1 MKSKGTI
8 LVVDDDLLIRTGLQ
22 RILSH
27 QGYEVEQA
35 ESAEAA
41 HELLPRRFFDLVITD
56 LQMPGQD
63 GLALL
68 RDIKQRS
75 PHTPVI
81 MLTAHGS
88 MDVVVDALRAGA
100 SDFLTK
106 PYKPQEMLTIVAR
119 EVTRHRQALPP
130 GMDEALGLQLSADDA
145 DAIDQLLLNLRIE
158 INARGV
164 LVIEGNG
171 SVVAAK
177 GAIEDLNISALG
189 ALIAGNYA
197 ATSGIAALIGEDNA
211 FKLNFHEGEQ
221 YSIYSGQIVP
231 GVFLVVIFG
240 QDTRLG
246 AVVYYT
252 KDTLAK
258 LHPIF
263 AQSRGKPPALRV
275 KQVHDMSALAATAD
289 VAIADVATADAAPLP
304 PATPLPPNEADD
316 QPVEVFSF
324 EDLLKSGA
332 LEPDV
337 LANLETQLSN
347 LWQ

>member
-1 MKSKGTI
+1 MKAKGTI
-8 LVVDDDLLIRTGLQ
+8 LIVDDDLLIRSGLQ
-22 RILSH
+22 RVLNH

-41 HELLPRRFFDLVITD
+41 QKIFPRRFFDLVITD

-68 RDIKQRS
+68 RDIKNHS
-75 PHTPVI
+75 PHTPVV

-88 MDVVVDALRAGA
+88 MDVVVDALRGGA
-100 SDFLTK
+100 SDFVTK
-106 PYKPQEMLTIVAR
+106 PYTPQEMLAIVAR

-130 GMDEALGLQLSADDA
+130 GMDEALGLQLSAEAA
-145 DAIDQLLLNLRIE
+145 DAVDQLLLNLRIE

-164 LVIEGNG
+164 LIIEGNG
-171 SVVAAK
+171 AVVAAK
-177 GAIEDLNISALG
+177 GAIEDLNVSALG

-197 ATSGIAALIGEDNA
+197 ASSGIASLIGEDSA

-252 KDTLAK
+252 KDTLVK

-263 AQSRGKPPALRV
+263 TQVQGKPAPAQA
-275 KQVHDMSALAATAD
+275 KQVRDTSAPAAEDAATATE
-289 VAIADVATADAAPLP
+289 AMPLSPAAPQP
-304 PATPLPPNEADD
+304 PDEADD
-316 QPVEVFSF
+316 QPAEVFSF

-332 LEPDV
+332 LAPDV
-337 LANLETQLSN
+337 LANLETQLAN

>member
-1 MKSKGTI
+1 MKAKGTI
-8 LVVDDDLLIRTGLQ
+8 LVVDDDALIRSGLQ

-35 ESAEAA
+35 ESAESAQQ
-41 HELLPRRFFDLVITD
+41 LFPRRLFDLLITD

-68 RDIKQRS
+68 RAIKQRS
-75 PHTPVI
+75 PHTPVV

-88 MDVVVDALRAGA
+88 MNVVVDALRSGA

-106 PYKPQEMLTIVAR
+106 PYKPQELLTIVAR

-130 GMDEALGLQLSADDA
+130 GMDDALGLQLSAEAA
-145 DAIDQLLLNLRIE
+145 DAIDQLLLNLRVE

-171 SVVAAK
+171 SVIAAK

-252 KDTLAK
+252 KDTLTK

-263 AQSRGKPPALRV
+263 AQSQGKPAPSHVKRTGEPSAPAE
-275 KQVHDMSALAATAD
+275 APAD
-289 VAIADVATADAAPLP
+289 TTPAPPAAPLP
-304 PATPLPPNEADD
+304 ADEADD

-324 EDLLKSGA
+324 EDLFKSGA

-337 LANLETQLSN
+337 LANLETQLAN
-347 LWQ
+347 LWE

>member
-8 LVVDDDLLIRTGLQ
+8 LVVDDDLLIRSGLQ

-27 QGYEVEQA
+27 QDYEVEQA

-41 HELLPRRFFDLVITD
+41 QQLFSRRLFDLVITD

-75 PHTPVI
+75 PHTPVV

-88 MDVVVDALRAGA
+88 MDVVVDAMRGGA

-106 PYKPQEMLTIVAR
+106 PYKPQELLTIVAR

-130 GMDEALGLQLSADDA
+130 GMDDAIGLQLSEEAA
-145 DAIDQLLLNLRIE
+145 DAIDQLLLNLRME

-171 SVVAAK
+171 SVIAAK

-197 ATSGIAALIGEDNA
+197 ATSGIASLIGEDSA

-231 GVFLVVIFG
+231 GIFLVVIFG

-263 AQSRGKPPALRV
+263 AQPQLHPAPSQAKRVREAPTPTGESVDTSTPAPP
-275 KQVHDMSALAATAD
+275 TE
-289 VAIADVATADAAPLP
+289 LP
-304 PATPLPPNEADD
+304 PEDEEG
-316 QPVEVFSF
+316 QPIELFSF

-332 LEPDV
+332 LEPEA
-337 LANLETQLSN
+337 LANLETQLAN
-347 LWQ
+347 LWE

>member
-8 LVVDDDLLIRTGLQ
+8 LIVDDDLFIRDGLQ
-22 RILSH
+22 RMLTH

-41 HELLPRRFFDLVITD
+41 QKLFQRRFFDLVITD

-68 RDIKQRS
+68 RDLKSRS
-75 PHTPVI
+75 PHTPVV

-106 PYKPQEMLTIVAR
+106 PYKPQEMFTIVAR
-119 EVTRHRQALPP
+119 EVARHRQSLPP
-130 GMDEALGLQLSADDA
+130 SMDEPLGLQLGAEAA
-145 DAIDQLLLNLRIE
+145 DAIDQLLLNLRME

-164 LVIEGNG
+164 LLIEGNG

-197 ATSGIAALIGEDNA
+197 ATSGIAALIGEDGA

-231 GVFLVVIFG
+231 GIFLVVIFG

-258 LHPIF
+258 LHPLF
-263 AQSRGKPPALRV
+263 AQAQVEPAASRA
-275 KQVHDMSALAATAD
+275 KQVRDAPTPSEEPAGASASASPAGPPPEDEDD
-289 VAIADVATADAAPLP
+289 VQPLE
-304 PATPLPPNEADD
+304 L
-316 QPVEVFSF
+316 FSF

-337 LANLETQLSN
+337 LANLETQLEN
-347 LWQ
+347 LWE

>member
-1 MKSKGTI
+1 MNSKGTI
-8 LVVDDDLLIRTGLQ
+8 LVVDDDLLIRSGLQ
-22 RILSH
+22 RVLSH

-41 HELLPRRFFDLVITD
+41 LRLFSRRFFDLVITD

-68 RDIKQRS
+68 RHIKGHS
-75 PHTPVI
+75 SHTPVV

-88 MDVVVDALRAGA
+88 MDVVVDAMRGGA
-100 SDFLTK
+100 SDFMTK
-106 PYKPQEMLTIVAR
+106 PYKPTELLSIVAR
-119 EVTRHRQALPP
+119 EVARHRQSLPP
-130 GMDEALGLQLSADDA
+130 GMDEALGLQLSAEA
-145 DAIDQLLLNLRIE
+145 SDAIDQLLLNLRVE

-164 LVIEGNG
+164 LIIEGNG

-189 ALIAGNYA
+189 ALVAGSFA
-197 ATSGIAALIGEDNA
+197 ATAGIASLIGEDSA
-211 FKLNFHEGEQ
+211 FRLNFHEGEQ

-252 KDTLAK
+252 KDTLVK
-258 LHPIF
+258 LRPLVES
-263 AQSRGKPPALRV
+263 AVVQPLTMPVRPATDQELPV
-275 KQVHDMSALAATAD
+275 SV
-289 VAIADVATADAAPLP
+289 AAPTDASVAPAPADP
-304 PATPLPPNEADD
+304 PTEND
-316 QPVEVFSF
+316 QPLELFSF
-324 EDLLKSGA
+324 EDLLNSGA

-337 LANLETQLSN
+337 MANLEAQFAN
-347 LWQ
+347 LWK

>member
-8 LVVDDDLLIRTGLQ
+8 LVVDDDLLIRSGLQ

-27 QGYEVEQA
+27 HGYEVEQA

-41 HELLPRRFFDLVITD
+41 QKLFPRRFFDLVITD

-75 PHTPVI
+75 PHTPVV

-88 MDVVVDALRAGA
+88 MDVVVAALRGGA
-100 SDFLTK
+100 SDFVTK

-119 EVTRHRQALPP
+119 EVARHRQALPP
-130 GMDEALGLQLSADDA
+130 GMDEALGLQLSAEAGDTV
-145 DAIDQLLLNLRIE
+145 DQLLLSLRME

-164 LVIEGNG
+164 LIIEGNG

-177 GAIEDLNISALG
+177 GAIEDLNVSALG

-197 ATSGIAALIGEDNA
+197 ATSSIASLIGEDGA

-221 YSIYSGQIVP
+221 YSVYSGQIVP

-263 AQSRGKPPALRV
+263 TQARGKSTPSQV
-275 KQVHDMSALAATAD
+275 KQIPSDLTPVEEPAAAG
-289 VAIADVATADAAPLP
+289 APVSPAGP
-304 PATPLPPNEADD
+304 PPEDDDD
-316 QPVEVFSF
+316 QPLELFSF

-337 LANLETQLSN
+337 LANLETQLEN
-347 LWQ
+347 LWE

>member
-8 LVVDDDLLIRTGLQ
+8 LVVDDDLLIRSGLQ

-35 ESAEAA
+35 ESAEVAQQ
-41 HELLPRRFFDLVITD
+41 LFPRRPFDLVITD

-68 RDIKQRS
+68 RDLKRRS
-75 PHTPVI
+75 PHTPVV

-88 MDVVVDALRAGA
+88 MDVVVDAMRGGA

-106 PYKPQEMLTIVAR
+106 PYKPQELLSIVAR
-119 EVTRHRQALPP
+119 EVARHRQALPP
-130 GMDEALGLQLSADDA
+130 GMDDSIELQLSEDAA

-164 LVIEGNG
+164 LLIEGNG
-171 SVVAAK
+171 SVIAAK

-197 ATSGIAALIGEDNA
+197 ATSGIAALIGEDSA

-246 AVVYYT
+246 TVVYYT

-263 AQSRGKPPALRV
+263 TQTKPAPSQAKRIREAPTPAGEP
-275 KQVHDMSALAATAD
+275 ANTTAPASP
-289 VAIADVATADAAPLP
+289 VGP
-304 PATPLPPNEADD
+304 PEDEEY
-316 QPVEVFSF
+316 QEVELFSF

-332 LEPDV
+332 LEPEA
-337 LANLETQLSN
+337 LATLETQLAN
-347 LWQ
+347 LWE

>member
-1 MKSKGTI
+1 MNSKGTV
-8 LVVDDDLLIRTGLQ
+8 LVVDDDLLIRSGLQ
-22 RILSH
+22 RILSRE
-27 QGYEVEQA
+27 GYEVEEA

-41 HELLPRRFFDLVITD
+41 QKLFPRRFFDLVITD

-68 RDIKQRS
+68 RDLKGRS
-75 PHTPVI
+75 PHTPVV

-88 MDVVVDALRAGA
+88 MDVVVNALRSGA

-106 PYKPQEMLTIVAR
+106 PYKPAELLSIVAR
-119 EVTRHRQALPP
+119 EVTRHRQSLPP
-130 GMDEALGLQLSADDA
+130 GMEDALGLQLSAEA
-145 DAIDQLLLNLRIE
+145 SDAIDDLLLNLRVE

-164 LVIEGNG
+164 LIIEGNG

-189 ALIAGNYA
+189 ALVAGSFA
-197 ATSGIAALIGEDNA
+197 ATAGIASLIGEDSA
-211 FKLNFHEGEQ
+211 FRLNFHEGEQ

-258 LHPIF
+258 LRPLVES
-263 AQSRGKPPALRV
+263 AVVKPVTPPVRPAPAEEPAAPAVAPSDAGLAAPPAG
-275 KQVHDMSALAATAD
+275 
-289 VAIADVATADAAPLP
+289 P
-304 PATPLPPNEADD
+304 PPEDD
-316 QPVEVFSF
+316 QPLELFSF
-324 EDLLKSGA
+324 EDLLNSGA
-332 LEPDV
+332 LEPEV
-337 LANLETQLSN
+337 MANLEAQFAN
-347 LWQ
+347 LWK

>member
-27 QGYEVEQA
+27 QGYEVELA

-41 HELLPRRFFDLVITD
+41 HALLPRRFFDLVITD

-75 PHTPVI
+75 PHTPVV

-100 SDFLTK
+100 NDFLTK

-130 GMDEALGLQLSADDA
+130 GMDEALGLQLSAAEA
-145 DAIDQLLLNLRIE
+145 DAVDQLLLNLRIE

-171 SVVAAK
+171 AVVAAK
-177 GAIEDLNISALG
+177 GALEDLNVSALG

-246 AVVYYT
+246 TVVYYT

-258 LHPIF
+258 LRPIF
-263 AQSRGKPPALRV
+263 TQSQGKPAPSQV
-275 KQVHDMSALAATAD
+275 KQVRDTSAPVAAEAAA
-289 VAIADVATADAAPLP
+289 VSAEAAPLP
-304 PATPLPPNEADD
+304 PAAPPPPDEAAD
-316 QPVEVFSF
+316 QPIEVFSF

-337 LANLETQLSN
+337 LANLETQLAN

>member
-8 LVVDDDLLIRTGLQ
+8 LVVDDDLLIRSGLQ

-27 QGYEVEQA
+27 QGYKVEQA

-41 HELLPRRFFDLVITD
+41 HALFPQQPFDLVITD

-68 RDIKQRS
+68 RDLKSRS
-75 PHTPVI
+75 PHTPVV

-88 MDVVVDALRAGA
+88 MDVVVDAMRGGA

-106 PYKPQEMLTIVAR
+106 PYKPQELLTIVAR

-130 GMDEALGLQLSADDA
+130 GMDDALGLQLSEKAA
-145 DAIDQLLLNLRIE
+145 DAIDQLLLNLRME

-171 SVVAAK
+171 SVIAAK
-177 GAIEDLNISALG
+177 GAIKDLNISALG

-197 ATSGIAALIGEDNA
+197 ATSGIASLIGEDSA

-221 YSIYSGQIVP
+221 YSIYSGQIVS

-263 AQSRGKPPALRV
+263 TQTKPAPSQAKRIREAPTPTGEPAN
-275 KQVHDMSALAATAD
+275 STAPASP
-289 VAIADVATADAAPLP
+289 VGP
-304 PATPLPPNEADD
+304 PPEDGEE
-316 QPVEVFSF
+316 QPVELFSF

-332 LEPDV
+332 LEPEA
-337 LANLETQLSN
+337 LANLETQLAN
-347 LWQ
+347 LWE